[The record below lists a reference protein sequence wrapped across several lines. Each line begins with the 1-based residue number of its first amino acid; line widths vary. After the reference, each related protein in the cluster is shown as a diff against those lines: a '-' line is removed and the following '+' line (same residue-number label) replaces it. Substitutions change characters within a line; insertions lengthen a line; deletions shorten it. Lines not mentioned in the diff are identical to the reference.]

1 MTERVRKV
9 VVTWAAYRDR
19 ILERA
24 EREGYGDLDFLIADD
39 KDAILSGLED
49 ADAAFIAPW
58 DADMLR
64 AGRKLRWIHAIGGG
78 VRTYLFPEM
87 VESDIPFTCGKPA
100 FAIPGAE
107 FALGAML
114 MFSRRNHVTVGAP
127 KTTQRSPSREAA
139 LRPVDLHG
147 KTLGVLG
154 MGGIGQAL
162 ASRAAALG
170 MRVLGT
176 ARQRREAPEG
186 VSRMYGMD
194 EADDMVA
201 ESDFVAVAVPDTPE
215 TEGIVSEELIARMKR
230 GAVILDCSGRPG
242 LYDYGALEQ
251 ALEAGKLGGIC
262 FQPSGDSPGR
272 PPDDAEFW
280 ARDNVVVTTCRG
292 TSSEQED
299 SCIGLFFENLRRFET
314 GQPLLGVVDKRA
326 GY

>member
-9 VVTWAAYRDR
+9 VVTWSAYRDR
-19 ILERA
+19 ILEQA
-24 EREGYGDLDFLIADD
+24 EHEGYGDLEFLIADD

-78 VRTYLFPEM
+78 VRPYLFPEM

-127 KTTQRSPSREAA
+127 KLTQRSPSQEAA
-139 LRPVDLHG
+139 LRPVDLQG
-147 KTLGVLG
+147 KTLGVMG

-162 ASRAAALG
+162 APRAKALG
-170 MRVLGT
+170 IRVLGT
-176 ARQRREAPEG
+176 SRRSRKAPEG
-186 VSRMYGMD
+186 VTRMYGMD
-194 EADDMVA
+194 EANEMVA

-215 TEGIVSEELIARMKR
+215 TEGIVSEGLVARMKR

-242 LYDYGALEQ
+242 LYDYGALEG

-262 FQPSGDSPGR
+262 LQPSGDSPGM
-272 PPDDAEFW
+272 PPDDSEFW
-280 ARDNVVVTTCRG
+280 TRDNVVVSTCRG

-299 SCIGLFFENLRRFET
+299 SCIGLFFGNLRRFES
-314 GQPLLGVVDKRA
+314 GRPMLGVVDKRA